1 MVIWIGFLILVFI
14 LLALDLGVFNKTPHS
29 ITAREAMGWTGLWVT
44 LSLIFSIFVFFAY
57 QNNWVP
63 NADKLSGKAAV
74 LKYLTGYLV
83 EQSLSMDNIFVIA
96 MIFAYF
102 KVPRQYQ
109 HRVLFWG
116 ILGALFFRGVMI
128 GLGVV
133 LIKRFGWLT
142 YVFGV
147 FLLYSAYKM
156 WTTHEG
162 VHPNKNPVINWV
174 KRFFP
179 VIKNFE
185 GEHFF
190 VRRRH
195 ILAATPLF
203 IALLVVETT
212 DIMFAFDSIPAIF
225 AITTD
230 PFLVFTSN
238 IFAILGLRSL
248 YFVLASIIDKFR
260 YLQHALV
267 FILAYVG
274 VKMLLV
280 HHVEI
285 PEWLS
290 LAVIA
295 LSLGVGVLASVR
307 GKTWQ
312 EKKAEKEEGA
322 QPEEN
327 ESLPSSGSPPQMGKS
342 KIRAGS

>member
-1 MVIWIGFLILVFI
+1 MAIWIGFIGLVLV
-14 LLALDLGVFNKTPHS
+14 LLALDLGVLNKKPHA
-29 ITAREAMGWTGLWVT
+29 ITTREAMGWTVMWIFI
-44 LSLIFSIFVFFAY
+44 SLLFSIFVFHAY
-57 QNNWVP
+57 NNNWLP
-63 NADKLSGKAAV
+63 NSSGLTGSKAV

-83 EQSLSMDNIFVIA
+83 EKSLSMDNIFVIA

-102 KVPRQYQ
+102 KVPKQYQ

-116 ILGALFFRGVMI
+116 ILGALMFRGLMI

-133 LIKRFGWLT
+133 LIKKFAWLT
-142 YVFGV
+142 YVFGL

-156 WTTHEG
+156 WTTDEG
-162 VHPNKNPVINWV
+162 IHPNKNPVIKWV

-179 VIKNFE
+179 VTKQFE
-185 GEHFF
+185 GERFF
-190 VRRRH
+190 VRRKH

-203 IALLVVETT
+203 VALLVVETT

-260 YLQHALV
+260 YLQHSLV

-280 HHVEI
+280 HHVEM

-290 LAVIA
+290 LGVIT
-295 LSLGVGVLASVR
+295 LSLSAGVMASIWVKR
-307 GKTWQ
+307 KEVPLIREEEAGPEE
-312 EKKAEKEEGA
+312 EKKPVEEVVKE
-322 QPEEN
+322 
-327 ESLPSSGSPPQMGKS
+327 
-342 KIRAGS
+342 